1 MRLGTFCL
9 CRCEWDWQCELEW
22 DRTSEFPCEWVP
34 VLLTPSEGVSA
45 FAADGIEK
53 SGGGG
58 VDVADDL
65 NDAPTDDHND
75 ELNDDIDDRISGAV
89 AVLLP
94 CPSSA
99 PASERFFTGQ
109 NAQKRN

>member
-1 MRLGTFCL
+1 MN
-9 CRCEWDWQCELEW
+9 D
-22 DRTSEFPCEWVP
+22 V
-34 VLLTPSEGVSA
+34 
-45 FAADGIEK
+45 ADDD
-53 SGGGG
+53 GGGG

-65 NDAPTDDHND
+65 NDDNY
-75 ELNDDIDDRISGAV
+75 DRISGAV

-109 NAQKRN
+109 NGQKRN